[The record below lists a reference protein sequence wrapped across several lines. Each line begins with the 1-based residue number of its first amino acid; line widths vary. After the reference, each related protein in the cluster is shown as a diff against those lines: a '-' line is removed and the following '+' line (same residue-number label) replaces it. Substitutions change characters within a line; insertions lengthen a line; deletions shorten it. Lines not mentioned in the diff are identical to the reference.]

1 MRAPT
6 MLALAVA
13 AVLGLATGGAAAP
26 DAAVEIRLF
35 SFKPAALEVA
45 RGTKVTWT
53 NQDEI
58 GHTVIAGTPEAPT
71 PAGFDLKL
79 DGKGARASAEFR
91 TSGSYPYF
99 CRRHNAM
106 RGEIRVK

>member
-1 MRAPT
+1 MRASIL
-6 MLALAVA
+6 LALAV
-13 AVLGLATGGAAAP
+13 VLGLTTPGAAAP
-26 DAAVEIRLF
+26 DAAVEVRLF
-35 SFKPAALEVA
+35 QFRPGPLEVE
-45 RGTKVTWT
+45 RGTRVTWT

-58 GHTVIAGTPEAPT
+58 GHTVTAGTPEAPA

-79 DGKGARASAEFR
+79 TDKGARASTEFG
-91 TSGSYPYF
+91 TPGSYPYF